1 VFDLRKKK
9 ILGLVVAAAVA
20 ACDDGVGLTHG
31 TATVRGS
38 VETTTEPAPASGA
51 ATTSSPSQAP
61 GPEAQTVAVVQ
72 VTASGRLTELAT
84 ASVEA
89 DGSFEIN
96 GIPAGRSDLAVV
108 AYAGGQAVGSV
119 LIHETSRAGAVIVA
133 APIDYETS
141 VEAGAYAQVKESGET
156 GSSSELALLVQLR
169 GTSAAAVA
177 ASTAEIDAV
186 AAGYVT
192 ASRAMTSTYATV
204 GASLSAAAR
213 AEALGQAAV
222 QFAIDR
228 HAGMSASAAHA
239 AFTEA
244 ALAAYTSAGA
254 SLQQS
259 VIASAAAA
267 TTFDAALYG
276 RSAART
282 DLVAQAVRLNLEA
295 RERLATELA
304 TSGEAALGNAI
315 RVVLAQ
321 ARLSLALDGLLDLRA
336 IVETTA
342 DAAAEA
348 AVDAAVA
355 IVAPGASAAV
365 QAEVRARAEAAV
377 AAARLEARLES
388 ASTAQAAAS
397 AVAGYRATVRAAV
410 DSMVAAAGSTSVR
423 ADVIADLFIAAG
435 GSAYIR

>member
-1 VFDLRKKK
+1 VFDRRKK

-20 ACDDGVGLTHG
+20 ACDDGVGLTNG

-38 VETTTEPAPASGA
+38 VETTSQPAPASEGTVA
-51 ATTSSPSQAP
+51 RSPSPAP
-61 GPEAQTVAVVQ
+61 GPEPQTVSVVQ
-72 VTASGRLTELAT
+72 VTASGRLAELAT

-89 DGSFEIN
+89 DGSFQVS

-108 AYAGGQAVGSV
+108 AYADGQAVGSA
-119 LIHETSRAGAVIVA
+119 LIHETSRAGGVIVV

-141 VEAGAYAQVKESGET
+141 VEAGAYAQVKASGEA

-177 ASTAEIDAV
+177 ASEAEIDAV
-186 AAGYVT
+186 AAGYVA
-192 ASRAMTSTYATV
+192 ASSAMTSAYSTV
-204 GASLSAAAR
+204 GASLSAATR
-213 AEALGQAAV
+213 ADVLAQAAI
-222 QFAIDR
+222 QFAADR
-228 HAGMSASAAHA
+228 HAGASASAAHA

-254 SLQQS
+254 RLEQT

-267 TTFDAALYG
+267 STFDAALFG
-276 RSAART
+276 QTSART

-295 RERLATELA
+295 RERLATELT
-304 TSGEAALGNAI
+304 TSAEASLGNAI
-315 RVVLAQ
+315 RAVLAQ
-321 ARLSLALDGLLDLRA
+321 ARLSLALNGLLDLRA
-336 IVETTA
+336 LVEATA

-348 AVDAAVA
+348 AVEAAVA
-355 IVAPGASAAV
+355 MVASGASAAV
-365 QAEVRARAEAAV
+365 ESEVRARAEAAV
-377 AAARLEARLES
+377 AAARLEARLQS

-397 AVAGYRATVRAAV
+397 AVAGYRAAVRAAV
-410 DSMVAAAGSTSVR
+410 DSMISAAGSTSVR
-423 ADVIADLFIAAG
+423 ADVVADLFIAAG

>member
-1 VFDLRKKK
+1 VFDLRKK

-20 ACDDGVGLTHG
+20 ACDDGVGLTPG

-38 VETTTEPAPASGA
+38 VETTTEPAPASGGA
-51 ATTSSPSQAP
+51 ATSSPSQAP
-61 GPEAQTVAVVQ
+61 GPEAQTVSVVQ
-72 VTASGRLTELAT
+72 VTASGRLDELAT

-89 DGSFEIN
+89 DGSFEVS

-108 AYAGGQAVGSV
+108 AYAGGGQAVGSV
-119 LIHETSRAGAVIVA
+119 LIHETSRAGGVIVA

-141 VEAGAYAQVKESGET
+141 VEAGAYAQVRETGET
-156 GSSSELALLVQLR
+156 GSSSELALLIQLR
-169 GTSAAAVA
+169 GTSAATVA

-186 AAGYVT
+186 AAGYVA
-192 ASRAMTSTYATV
+192 ASHAMTSTYATI

-213 AEALGQAAV
+213 AEALERAAI
-222 QFAIDR
+222 QFALDR

-239 AFTEA
+239 AFTGA
-244 ALAAYTSAGA
+244 ALAAYASAGA
-254 SLQQS
+254 SLEQS

-267 TTFDAALYG
+267 STFDAALYA
-276 RSAART
+276 RSSART

-365 QAEVRARAEAAV
+365 QAEVRARAEAA
-377 AAARLEARLES
+377 ADAARLEARLES

-397 AVAGYRATVRAAV
+397 AVAGYRAAVRAAV
-410 DSMVAAAGSTSVR
+410 DSMVAAAGTTSVR
-423 ADVIADLFIAAG
+423 ADVIADLFIAAC